1 MNTHNVNVNTA
12 TPESPKTWVNG
23 PKICVSANDLR
34 TRWHVTGENG
44 EKVTPSEGKH
54 YPARNGSY
62 GVDVLLLDE
71 TDVIALMAAGHTA
84 LPCLASSCGGRTALY
99 DLGEKAAGRY
109 LIASRGQIFYR
120 TDSWQEVRQKY
131 VRRASEVRSEEVQ
144 KFLDNFDAAMAAG
157 LDLYKASDVARGII
171 SLENALNPAPKNQ
184 VTAGA
189 GDTTLNDIPF

>member
-1 MNTHNVNVNTA
+1 MHTQNVNTA
-12 TPESPKTWVNG
+12 ASESSKTCVNG

-71 TDVIALMAAGHTA
+71 TDVMALMAAGHTA

-171 SLENALNPAPKNQ
+171 SLENALNPTPKNQ

>member
-44 EKVTPSEGKH
+44 EKVTPAAGKH

-62 GVDVLLLDE
+62 GVDALLLDE
-71 TDVIALMAAGHTA
+71 ADVVALLEAGHTA
-84 LPCLASSCGGRTALY
+84 LPLLASSGRGMTALY
-99 DLGEKAAGRY
+99 DLGENSVKRY
-109 LIASRGQIFYR
+109 IIASRGQIFYR
-120 TDSWQEVRQKY
+120 SASWPETSREY
-131 VRRASEVRSEEVQ
+131 IRRAAEVLREEVQ

-157 LDLYKASDVARGII
+157 LDFYKASDVARGII
-171 SLENALNPAPKNQ
+171 SLENALNPVTENQ
-184 VTAGA
+184 VTASA
-189 GDTTLNDIPF
+189 GDTTQDDIPF

>member
-1 MNTHNVNVNTA
+1 MHTQNVNVA
-12 TPESPKTWVNG
+12 ASESSKTWGNG

-62 GVDVLLLDE
+62 GADVLLLDE
-71 TDVIALMAAGHTA
+71 TDVVALITAGYTA
-84 LPCLASSCGGRTALY
+84 LPCLASSGGGMTALY
-99 DLGEKAAGRY
+99 DLGKKAPGRY

-131 VRRASEVRSEEVQ
+131 IRRASEVRSEEVQ

-171 SLENALNPAPKNQ
+171 SLESVLNPATENQ
-184 VTAGA
+184 VTAGS

>member
-1 MNTHNVNVNTA
+1 MHTQNVNVA
-12 TPESPKTWVNG
+12 ASESPKTWGNG

-34 TRWHVTGENG
+34 TRWHTTNADG
-44 EKVTPSEGKH
+44 KTVTPSEGKH

-62 GVDVLLLDE
+62 GVDALLLDE
-71 TDVIALMAAGHTA
+71 ADVVALLAAGHTS
-84 LPCLASSCGGRTALY
+84 LPRLASSGGSMTALY

-109 LIASRGQIFYR
+109 LVASRGQIFYR
-120 TDSWQEVRQKY
+120 TDSWQEVRGEY
-131 VRRASEVRSEEVQ
+131 IRRAAEVRREEVQ

-171 SLENALNPAPKNQ
+171 SLENALNPATENQ

>member
-1 MNTHNVNVNTA
+1 MHTQNVNVA
-12 TPESPKTWVNG
+12 ASESPKTWGNG

-34 TRWHVTGENG
+34 TRWHTTNADGKN
-44 EKVTPSEGKH
+44 VTPSEGKH

-62 GVDVLLLDE
+62 GVDALLLDE

-84 LPCLASSCGGRTALY
+84 LPCLASSGGGMTALY

-120 TDSWQEVRQKY
+120 TDSWQEVRRKY
-131 VRRASEVRSEEVQ
+131 IRRASEVRSEEVQ

-171 SLENALNPAPKNQ
+171 SLENALNPATENQ
-184 VTAGA
+184 ATTDTA
-189 GDTTLNDIPF
+189 DTTLNEIPF

>member
-1 MNTHNVNVNTA
+1 MHTQNVNVA
-12 TPESPKTWVNG
+12 ASESPKTWGNG

-34 TRWHVTGENG
+34 TRWHITNADGKN
-44 EKVTPSEGKH
+44 VTPSEGKH
-54 YPARNGSY
+54 YPTRNGSY
-62 GVDVLLLDE
+62 GVDALLLDE

-84 LPCLASSCGGRTALY
+84 LPCLASSGGGMTALY

-120 TDSWQEVRQKY
+120 TDSWQEVRRKY

-171 SLENALNPAPKNQ
+171 SLENALNPATENQ
-184 VTAGA
+184 ATTDTAN
-189 GDTTLNDIPF
+189 TTLNEIPF

>member
-1 MNTHNVNVNTA
+1 MHTQNVNVA
-12 TPESPKTWVNG
+12 ASESSKTWVNG

-71 TDVIALMAAGHTA
+71 TDVIELMAAGHNA
-84 LPCLASSCGGRTALY
+84 LPCLASSCGGMTALY

-109 LIASRGQIFYR
+109 LIATRGQIFYR

-157 LDLYKASDVARGII
+157 LNLYKASDVARGII
-171 SLENALNPAPKNQ
+171 SLENALNPVPKNQ
-184 VTAGA
+184 VIAGA
-189 GDTTLNDIPF
+189 ADTTLNEIPF